1 VIVLGADGIFFF
13 ASNHI
18 TYWKNS
24 MTKTIQELF
33 DLTGRTAIVTGGGTH
48 LGTAFTEALCDLG
61 AKVYIAS
68 RRAEL
73 CEKVADR
80 LQERGMDVIGLGCD
94 VTNESQ
100 VDALV
105 DRVMNDEGRLDIAIC
120 NAGGS
125 FTTSYPPDGDID
137 EFRRTLD
144 VNLTGTYITSQS
156 AGRAMIPSYRG
167 SIVTLGSIASTLAMD
182 TRIYNSEFQR
192 SGPPYIAA
200 KAGVLNLTRAM
211 AAEFGEY
218 GITVNCISPGQIPIT
233 GTNRDQVE
241 TFRNMIPLQRTGLS
255 QDLKGT
261 VALLASDAGAWITG
275 QEFRVDGGWSIW

>member
-1 VIVLGADGIFFF
+1 
-13 ASNHI
+13 
-18 TYWKNS
+18 
-24 MTKTIQELF
+24 MTKSIQQLF

-48 LGTAFTEALCDLG
+48 LGTAFTEALGDLG
-61 AKVYIAS
+61 ANVYIAS

-73 CEKVADR
+73 CEEVAER
-80 LQERGMDVIGLGCD
+80 LRGRGMDVTAVGCD
-94 VTNESQ
+94 VTDESQ

-105 DRVMNDEGRLDIAIC
+105 DRVMNENDRLDIAIC

-125 FTTSYPPDGDID
+125 FTTNYPPNGDIE

-144 VNLTGTYITSQS
+144 VNLTGTYITAQS
-156 AGRAMIPSYRG
+156 AGRAMIPAKRG

-182 TRIYNSEFQR
+182 TRIYNSEFKR

-200 KAGVLNLTRAM
+200 KGGVLSLTRAM
-211 AAEFGEY
+211 AAEFGEH
-218 GITVNCISPGQIPIT
+218 GITVNCISPGQIPRT
-233 GTNRDQVE
+233 DSNADQVE
-241 TFRNMIPLQRTGLS
+241 TFRKMIPLQRTGLS

-261 VALLASDAGAWITG
+261 AALLASDAGAWITG

>member
-1 VIVLGADGIFFF
+1 MPK
-13 ASNHI
+13 S
-18 TYWKNS
+18 
-24 MTKTIQELF
+24 IQDLF

-73 CEKVADR
+73 CEDVAER
-80 LQERGMDVIGLGCD
+80 LRGRGMDVVAMGCD
-94 VTNESQ
+94 VTDESQ

-105 DRVMNDEGRLDIAIC
+105 DRVMNDNGRLDIAVC

-125 FTTSYPPDGDID
+125 FTTSYPPDGDVD

-144 VNLTGTYITSQS
+144 VNLTGTFITSQS
-156 AGRAMIPSYRG
+156 AGRAMIPAKRG
-167 SIVTLGSIASTLAMD
+167 SIITLGSIGATLAMD
-182 TRIYNSEFQR
+182 TRIYNSEFKR

-200 KAGVLNLTRAM
+200 KGGVLNLTRAM
-211 AAEFGEY
+211 ASEFGEY
-218 GITVNCISPGQIPIT
+218 SITVNCISPGQIPRT
-233 GTNRDQVE
+233 DSNADQVE
-241 TFRNMIPLQRTGLS
+241 TFRKMIPLQRTGLS

-275 QEFRVDGGWSIW
+275 QEFRIDGGWSIW

>member
-1 VIVLGADGIFFF
+1 
-13 ASNHI
+13 
-18 TYWKNS
+18 
-24 MTKTIQELF
+24 MTKTVQELF

-73 CEKVADR
+73 CQEVAQR
-80 LQERGMDVIGLGCD
+80 LRGRGMDVLAMRCD
-94 VTNESQ
+94 VTEESQ

-105 DRVMNDEGRLDIAIC
+105 DRVMNENGRLDIAVC

-125 FTTSYPPDGDID
+125 FTTGYPPDADID
-137 EFRRTLD
+137 EFRRTLEA
-144 VNLTGTYITSQS
+144 NLTGTYITAQS
-156 AGRAMIPSYRG
+156 AGRAMIPAKNG
-167 SIVTLGSIASTLAMD
+167 SIITLGSIASTLSMD
-182 TRIYNSEFQR
+182 PRIYNSEFKR

-200 KAGVLNLTRAM
+200 KGGVLNLTRAM

-218 GITVNCISPGQIPIT
+218 GITVNCISPGQIPRT
-233 GTNRDQVE
+233 ETNADQVE
-241 TFRNMIPLQRTGLS
+241 TFRKMIPLQRTGVS

-261 VALLASDAGAWITG
+261 VALLASDAGTWITG